1 MTAYHELRDND
12 ANTHGA
18 RADFS
23 YATAANKPLVFPL
36 IPQLAASLGLRD
48 RFMSRSMVANTEATG
63 LNDLSVQ
70 HREVLEL
77 FELLYSVADGINTFD
92 WADVQGFK
100 EERAQ
105 ISDSI
110 YFLEWRLCQLEDSI
124 RRRQCPTTRA
134 ESLPVLMPSDGAG
147 PGPCSG
153 SSGSGAWSETT
164 PPIDLSNAIV
174 YASHI
179 FLHLAIRGQPP
190 AAHRHRALTEAL
202 MSSLCDTL
210 MMLDLLSGPESIG
223 SPESYHTAI
232 SGGQLSVESWGSST
246 SEPTSTG
253 AWSSATTTTTTRCEL
268 HENILLW
275 VLFVGCCVRMPAFH
289 DDAPFM
295 YRGILLGDHH
305 EFFLNALAK
314 YCRARNIL
322 DRDALLATLKDI
334 VWLDRWCENQLELV
348 WQEISDRLSY

>member
-1 MTAYHELRDND
+1 
-12 ANTHGA
+12 
-18 RADFS
+18 
-23 YATAANKPLVFPL
+23 
-36 IPQLAASLGLRD
+36 
-48 RFMSRSMVANTEATG
+48 MSRSMVANTEATG

-92 WADVQGFK
+92 WADLQGFK

-124 RRRQCPTTRA
+124 RRRLCPMTRA
-134 ESLPVLMPSDGAG
+134 ESLPILMLSDGTTAG
-147 PGPCSG
+147 SSPGSG
-153 SSGSGAWSETT
+153 SWSDSS
-164 PPIDLSNAIV
+164 PPTDLSNAIV
-174 YASHI
+174 YASHL

-210 MMLDLLSGPESIG
+210 MMLDLLSGPDSIG
-223 SPESYHTAI
+223 SPESYHTAV

-246 SEPTSTG
+246 SDPASTG
-253 AWSSATTTTTTRCEL
+253 AWSGATATSTTTTRCEL

-275 VLFVGCCVRMPAFH
+275 VLFVGCCVRMPAIQ

-295 YRGILLGDHH
+295 YRGIILGDHH

-314 YCRARNIL
+314 YCRTRNIF
-322 DRDALLATLKDI
+322 DRDALLAILKDI
-334 VWLDRWCENQLELV
+334 VWLNRWCENQLDLI
-348 WQEISDRLSY
+348 WQEIGDRLSY